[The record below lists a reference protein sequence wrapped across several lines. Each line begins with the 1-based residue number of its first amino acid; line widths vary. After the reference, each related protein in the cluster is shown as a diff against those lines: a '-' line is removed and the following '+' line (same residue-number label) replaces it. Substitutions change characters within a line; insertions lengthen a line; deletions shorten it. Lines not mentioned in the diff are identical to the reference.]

1 MTHRQKNHHANGAL
15 DRALWATQ
23 GLLALTFVGT
33 GIWELATPVAAL
45 AAKMPWMGQ
54 VSPAFLRATAVLDL
68 LGGLG
73 VILPSLT
80 GRAPRLT
87 VFAAAGCV
95 ALMLG
100 AAVFHWQRGEAA
112 SAPFNLVMGGLAAFV
127 AWGRA
132 RRARG

>member
-1 MTHRQKNHHANGAL
+1 MTDRQNNHRASSAL

-23 GLLALTFVGT
+23 ALLALTFVAT
-33 GIWELATPVAAL
+33 GIWKLATPVAAL

-54 VSPAFLRATAVLDL
+54 VSPAFLRTTAVLDL

-73 VILPSLT
+73 MILPSLT
-80 GRAPRLT
+80 GRARRLT
-87 VFAAAGCV
+87 VIAAAGCV

-112 SAPFNLVMGGLAAFV
+112 STPFNVVMGGLAAFV

-132 RRARG
+132 RRA